1 MVNLLLKKEFFV
13 ILKIVLIIA
22 LLYLGFRYIT
32 KPFRD
37 LAKQHRANAERFNKQ
52 KTQNAKAENK
62 TKTENIGDYID
73 YEDIEE

>member
-1 MVNLLLKKEFFV
+1 MV
-13 ILKIVLIIA
+13 LKIVLIIA

-37 LAKQHRANAERFNKQ
+37 LAKQHKENAERFNKQ
-52 KTQNAKAENK
+52 KSKNATASKTE
-62 TKTENIGDYID
+62 TKTEHIGDYID